1 MDEIYKRLEAKST
14 KLKDDNDRIKYIV
27 IKKMLESKEGFSQ
40 INLETAAGIFEFLEV
55 PIEQALDLYNRLKQH
70 DSSSQT
76 KK

>member
-27 IKKMLESKEGFSQ
+27 IKKMLESEEGFSQ

-55 PIEQALDLYNRLKQH
+55 PIDQALDLYNHLKQQG
-70 DSSSQT
+70 SSSQA